1 MFRRAQRNEVFWPV
15 VLPDRQPDGTT
26 QQTEIQVCF
35 RIFNRAEF
43 KARKERLQAI
53 AARMAEARVARDLPA
68 IQASLAEMKAMQD
81 DDEAELRDRLV
92 DWKGVIV
99 SEEDPSPLAFSPED
113 RDWLLSDEARYQIL
127 RSALYEASRGAVAK
141 N

>member
-35 RIFNRAEF
+35 RIFTRAEL
-43 KARKERLQAI
+43 KARKDRLQAS
-53 AARMAEARVARDLPA
+53 AARVANARAARAVDELESA
-68 IQASLAEMKAMQD
+68 LADMKAIND
-81 DDEAELRDRLV
+81 ADEAELRARIV

-99 SEEDPSPLAFSPED
+99 SEEDPSPLPFSPED
-113 RDWLLSDEARYQIL
+113 RDWLLTDEARYQALL
-127 RSALYEASRGAVAK
+127 RALYEASRGAVAK